1 MRGGWLFFEGREG
14 VVKLARLCIS
24 GGSDR
29 DNGEALCRIPGGE
42 VGARGGIT
50 HLEPL
55 FALYVLGLGVL
66 GVLERHIHATAHG
79 DLIVRGSG
87 PSRDTRRHG
96 IGNVCPRFIHHLV
109 WQGVDKAAAG
119 LRVCLL
125 RLHGGDRHGCFGDVI
140 EYVLCAE
147 KDR

>member
-1 MRGGWLFFEGREG
+1 MGSGRLFFEGGEG

-29 DNGEALCRIPGGE
+29 DNGEALRRIPSGE
-42 VGARGGIT
+42 VRARGGIA

-79 DLIVRGSG
+79 DLIV
-87 PSRDTRRHG
+87 
-96 IGNVCPRFIHHLV
+96 
-109 WQGVDKAAAG
+109 
-119 LRVCLL
+119 
-125 RLHGGDRHGCFGDVI
+125 
-140 EYVLCAE
+140 
-147 KDR
+147 